1 MHIPMTCEEIAV
13 FLECETKEIQ
23 DLWDNGKLLKTQS
36 CPYRKTNA
44 QNQST
49 IYDVLE
55 YTLSSSDLPVQL
67 SREEAA
73 LWIFTLAEADE
84 WDEYLKMTMHQKVEA
99 LMHLT
104 DELTFIKND
113 QNSAKVSF
121 TILIAQK
128 VLSDICSETD
138 RHETEYSNG
147 FVNCTFLFHP
157 E

>member
-73 LWIFTLAEADE
+73 LWIFTLKWSGKFGQRA
-84 WDEYLKMTMHQKVEA
+84 KMYPTRTNGYENDKA
-99 LMHLT
+99 T
-104 DELTFIKND
+104 ELFR
-113 QNSAKVSF
+113 QV
-121 TILIAQK
+121 
-128 VLSDICSETD
+128 
-138 RHETEYSNG
+138 
-147 FVNCTFLFHP
+147 
-157 E
+157 